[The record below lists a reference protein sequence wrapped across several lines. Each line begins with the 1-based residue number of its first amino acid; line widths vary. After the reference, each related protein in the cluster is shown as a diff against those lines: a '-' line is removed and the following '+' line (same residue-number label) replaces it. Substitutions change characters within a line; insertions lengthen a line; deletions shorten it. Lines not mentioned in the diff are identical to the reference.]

1 MFTTI
6 LHFEFKQLLRSKITI
21 LFLVVFSVLGLFSY
35 NQGEKLYLQNTAIID
50 SLIQKQTQQYLKTQ
64 NLYDTIKYP
73 TQGKFK
79 LEEETPYMISYLYQ
93 VVCDKKI
100 SPLSILTIG
109 QNDVHEIA
117 KSGRFGINIFTN
129 SFTEFKNPEQLQIGN
144 IDVTFFIIYLF
155 PLLFISLSYNA
166 KSDDKEMG
174 RYSLLVAQSRNIN
187 ALYFYRLS
195 SKLIIS
201 SIPVIIIFFYSL
213 YNMHEISDF
222 SFFSFLK
229 WWAIAMHY
237 IVFWFLFVS
246 LILNLNFS
254 SLNNAIM
261 MIGLWILFLVAIPGL
276 LNTYL
281 SYKHPN
287 NSKSDIVNF
296 RDVEKSFANFSF
308 DEHKKNVYTY
318 DSSYIKDS
326 IQHRSDPLIKAGIEQ
341 YSSELKTFEY
351 EKMLFNNI
359 IQSTENKLDDEKLAY
374 WINPVGCIYSIFSSI
389 ANTSIKDQQYFE
401 QSVID
406 YRFVQMNYL
415 FNNLLKSSRFTKQ
428 DFKNFPKYS
437 NGDRNNDKIES
448 FIPFIFWLFFILIFL
463 TVIIFNKNE

>member
-21 LFLVVFSVLGLFSY
+21 LFLLVFSVLGLFSY

-50 SLIQKQTQQYLKTQ
+50 SLIQKQSQQYLNTL

-73 TQGKFK
+73 PQGK
-79 LEEETPYMISYLYQ
+79 LGEETPYMISYLYQ

-129 SFTEFKNPEQLQIGN
+129 SYTEFKNPEQLQIGN

-155 PLLFISLSYNA
+155 PLLFISLSYSV

-174 RYSLLVAQSRNIN
+174 RNSLLVAQSRNIN

-201 SIPVIIIFFYSL
+201 CIPVIIIFFYSL

-222 SFFSFLK
+222 SFFSFSK
-229 WWAIAMHY
+229 WWVIAINY
-237 IVFWFLFVS
+237 IFFWFLFVS
-246 LILNLNFS
+246 LILKFNFS

-261 MIGLWILFLVAIPGL
+261 MIGIWILFLIAIPGL

-296 RDVEKSFANFSF
+296 RDVEKSFANLSF
-308 DEHKKNVYTY
+308 NEHKKNVYTY

-326 IQHRSDPLIKAGIEQ
+326 SQHNSDPLINAGIEQ

-359 IQSTENKLDDEKLAY
+359 IQSTDNKLDDAKLAY
-374 WINPVGCIYSIFSSI
+374 WINPVGCIYSILSSI

-415 FNNLLKSSRFTKQ
+415 FNNLLKSSRFTKK
-428 DFKNFPKYS
+428 DFEGMPKFSTANKNLSVTKYLL
-437 NGDRNNDKIES
+437 
-448 FIPFIFWLFFILIFL
+448 PVLLFAGLAL
-463 TVIIFNKNE
+463 LGIIFIKRTS

>member
-21 LFLVVFSVLGLFSY
+21 LFLLVFSVLGLFSY

-50 SLIQKQTQQYLKTQ
+50 SLIQKQSQQYLNTQ

-73 TQGKFK
+73 PQGK
-79 LEEETPYMISYLYQ
+79 LGEETPYMISYLYQ

-129 SFTEFKNPEQLQIGN
+129 SYTEFKNPDQLQTGN
-144 IDVTFFIIYLF
+144 IDVAFFIIYLF

-174 RYSLLVAQSRNIN
+174 RYSLLVAQSRNIY

-213 YNMHEISDF
+213 YNMHEINDF
-222 SFFSFLK
+222 SFFAFSK
-229 WWAIAMHY
+229 WWAIVMHY
-237 IVFWFLFVS
+237 IVFWFLFVL
-246 LILNLNFS
+246 LILNLNFN

-261 MIGLWILFLVAIPGL
+261 MIGLWILFLVTIPGL

-287 NSKSDIVNF
+287 YSKSDIVNF
-296 RDVEKSFANFSF
+296 RDVEKSFANLSF
-308 DEHKKNVYTY
+308 NEHKKNVYTY

-326 IQHRSDPLIKAGIEQ
+326 SQHKSDPLIKAGIEQ

-359 IQSTENKLDDEKLAY
+359 IQSTENKLDDENLAY
-374 WINPVGCIYSIFSSI
+374 WINPVGCIYSILSSI

-406 YRFVQMNYL
+406 YRFVQMNFL
-415 FNNLLKSSRFTKQ
+415 FNNLLKSSRFTKK
-428 DFKNFPKYS
+428 DFNNFPKYH
-437 NGDRNNDKIES
+437 NVDRNNEKLVS
-448 FIPFIFWLFFILIFL
+448 FIPFIFWLFFILIVLAVF
-463 TVIIFNKNE
+463 IFIKNE